1 MCYFETTRECNQDC
15 PGCMTR
21 IDGPVAP
28 PLSTDEAKTLVI
40 DEVVKICPT
49 GSIAFSG
56 GEFLLRP
63 DALDLLAHTA
73 AQGLHSF
80 INTNGLLLEPGL
92 IGEIKKASWG
102 RITFGFSL
110 DSVDP
115 DVQSRCRPGGKE
127 DLLRHAALC
136 DEAGVGYFVLVTV
149 SRANM
154 DTLAE
159 TSEFLRK
166 RGIPMIRSPFVPRG
180 AAAAR
185 RDLMFTRED
194 MEKTIHPVLRANPLA
209 YVSYTPFFAP
219 LGTTR
224 PWISKLGIS
233 LSQLGCQAARGFVGV
248 SPEGD
253 VAPCV
258 HLLDSA
264 AVCGNVKRTPLS
276 ELFSTNPVL
285 CALRES
291 RGLKGRCSQCRYR
304 MACGGCRSLAFY
316 SSGDCFAEDPT
327 CFFEPSGVN
336 GISKHEDE
344 TCRSARLFI
353 RFVASNSPW
362 RDIFAGDLSGRIGAS
377 IVRSAAV
384 VRKIIKPMR
393 GRSKNENTADQA
405 EVVRARRCL

>member
-1 MCYFETTRECNQDC
+1 MRFFICYFETTRECSQDC
-15 PGCMTR
+15 PSCMTR
-21 IDGPVAP
+21 MDGPAAS

-63 DALDLLAHTA
+63 DALDLLAHA
-73 AQGLHSF
+73 AAHGLHAF

-92 IGEIKKASWG
+92 IGEIKKASRG
-102 RITFGFSL
+102 RIIFGFSL
-110 DSVDP
+110 DSVDL
-115 DVQSRCRPGGKE
+115 DVQSRCRSGGKE

-154 DTLAE
+154 ATLAE

-180 AAAAR
+180 AAATR

-219 LGTTR
+219 LDATR
-224 PWISKLGIS
+224 IGLSKLGIS

-258 HLLDSA
+258 HLLDSE

-291 RGLKGRCSQCRYR
+291 RGLKGRCGRCRYR
-304 MACGGCRSLAFY
+304 TACGGCRALAFY

-327 CFFEPSGVN
+327 CFFEPSGERDM
-336 GISKHEDE
+336 SKHEDE
-344 TCRSARLFI
+344 TGRIARSFI
-353 RFVASNSPW
+353 EFVASNPPW
-362 RDIFAGDLSGRIGAS
+362 RDIFTEGLSERIGAS
-377 IVRSAAV
+377 IIRSATV
-384 VRKIIKPMR
+384 IREIIKPLR
-393 GRSKNENTADQA
+393 GRSKNENTAD
-405 EVVRARRCL
+405 

>member
-1 MCYFETTRECNQDC
+1 
-15 PGCMTR
+15 MTR
-21 IDGPVAP
+21 RDGPAAP

-40 DEVVKICPT
+40 DEVFKICPT

-56 GEFLLRP
+56 GEFLLRT
-63 DALDLLAHTA
+63 DALDLIAHA
-73 AQGLHSF
+73 AALGLHSF

-92 IGEIKKASWG
+92 IGEIKKASRG
-102 RITFGFSL
+102 RIAFGFSL
-110 DSVDP
+110 DSVDL
-115 DVQSRCRPGGKE
+115 DVQSMCRSGGKE
-127 DLLRHAALC
+127 DLLRRAALC
-136 DEAGVGYFVLVTV
+136 EEAGVGYFVLVTV

-154 DTLAE
+154 ATLAQ

-219 LGTTR
+219 FSATR
-224 PWISKLGIS
+224 TGLSKLGVS

-276 ELFSTNPVL
+276 ELFNTNPVL
-285 CALRES
+285 CAVRQG
-291 RGLKGRCSQCRYR
+291 RGLKGRCGRCRYR
-304 MACGGCRSLAFY
+304 TACGGCRALAFY

-327 CFFEPSGVN
+327 CFFEPSGEKDM
-336 GISKHEDE
+336 SKHEDE
-344 TCRSARLFI
+344 TGRNARSFI
-353 RFVASNSPW
+353 EFVASNRPW
-362 RDIFAGDLSGRIGAS
+362 RDIFTGGLSKWIGAS
-377 IVRSAAV
+377 IIRSAAV
-384 VRKIIKPMR
+384 IREIIRPLR
-393 GRSKNENTADQA
+393 GRSKNENTAD
-405 EVVRARRCL
+405 

>member
-1 MCYFETTRECNQDC
+1 MCYFETTRECNHGC

-21 IDGPVAP
+21 MDGPAAP
-28 PLSTDEAKTLVI
+28 ALSTDEVKTLVI

-56 GEFLLRP
+56 GEFLLRT
-63 DALDLLAHTA
+63 DALDLLAHA
-73 AQGLHSF
+73 AAHGLHSF
-80 INTNGLLLEPGL
+80 INTNGHLLEPGL
-92 IGEIKKASWG
+92 IGKIKKASRG

-115 DVQSRCRPGGKE
+115 DVQSRCRSGGKE
-127 DLLRHAALC
+127 DLLRRAALC

-154 DTLAE
+154 ATLAE

-166 RGIPMIRSPFVPRG
+166 RGIPVVRSPFVPRG

-219 LGTTR
+219 LDATR
-224 PWISKLGIS
+224 IGLSKLRIS

-258 HLLDSA
+258 HLLDSE

-291 RGLKGRCSQCRYR
+291 RGLKGRCGRCRYR
-304 MACGGCRSLAFY
+304 TACGGCRALAFY

-327 CFFEPSGVN
+327 CFFEPSGERDM
-336 GISKHEDE
+336 SKHEDE
-344 TCRSARLFI
+344 TGRNARSFI
-353 RFVASNSPW
+353 EFVASNLPW
-362 RDIFAGDLSGRIGAS
+362 RNIFAGGMSGKIGAS
-377 IVRSAAV
+377 IIRSTAV
-384 VRKIIKPMR
+384 IRKIIKPLR
-393 GRSKNENTADQA
+393 GRSKYENTAD
-405 EVVRARRCL
+405 

>member
-1 MCYFETTRECNQDC
+1 
-15 PGCMTR
+15 MTR
-21 IDGPVAP
+21 VDGPVAP

-40 DEVVKICPT
+40 DEDVKICPT

-63 DALDLLAHTA
+63 DALDLLAHA
-73 AQGLHSF
+73 AAHGLHSF

-92 IGEIKKASWG
+92 IGEIKKATRG

-110 DSVDP
+110 DSVDL
-115 DVQSRCRPGGKE
+115 DVQSRCRSGGKE
-127 DLLRHAALC
+127 DLLRRAALC
-136 DEAGVGYFVLVTV
+136 DEAGVGYFVIVTV

-154 DTLAE
+154 ATLAE

-180 AAAAR
+180 AAATR

-219 LGTTR
+219 PGATR
-224 PWISKLGIS
+224 IGLSKLGVS
-233 LSQLGCQAARGFVGV
+233 LGQLGCQAARGFVGV

-291 RGLKGRCSQCRYR
+291 RGLKGRCGRCRYR
-304 MACGGCRSLAFY
+304 TACGGCRALAFY

-327 CFFEPSGVN
+327 CFFEPSGEKD
-336 GISKHEDE
+336 ISEHEDE
-344 TCRSARLFI
+344 TGCNARSFFE
-353 RFVASNSPW
+353 FVASNPPW
-362 RDIFAGDLSGRIGAS
+362 RDIFTGGLSGRIGAS
-377 IVRSAAV
+377 IIRSAAV
-384 VRKIIKPMR
+384 IREIIRPMR

>member
-1 MCYFETTRECNQDC
+1 MCYFESTRECNQDC

-21 IDGPVAP
+21 KDGPAAP
-28 PLSTDEAKTLVI
+28 LLSTDEVKTLVI

-56 GEFLLRP
+56 GEFLLRT
-63 DALDLLAHTA
+63 DALDLLAHA
-73 AQGLHSF
+73 AARGLHVF
-80 INTNGLLLEPGL
+80 VNTNGILLEPGL
-92 IGEIKKASWG
+92 IARIKKACRG
-102 RITFGFSL
+102 RITFGLSL
-110 DSVDP
+110 DSVDL
-115 DVQSRCRPGGKE
+115 DVQSRSRPGGME
-127 DLLRHAALC
+127 DFLRRTALC
-136 DEAGVGYFVLVTV
+136 DEAGIGYFVLLTV

-154 DTLAE
+154 ATLAE

-180 AAAAR
+180 AAAKR

-194 MEKTIHPVLRANPLA
+194 MEKTIHPVFRANPLA
-209 YVSYTPFFAP
+209 YVSHTPFFAQP
-219 LGTTR
+219 GAMRKGLSR
-224 PWISKLGIS
+224 LGIS
-233 LSQLGCQAARGFVGV
+233 LSKLGCQAARGFVGV

-291 RGLKGRCSQCRYR
+291 RGLKGRCGKCRYR
-304 MACGGCRSLAFY
+304 TACGGCRALAFY

-327 CFFEPSGVN
+327 CFFDPCGEQDQ
-336 GISKHEDE
+336 SKHEDE
-344 TCRSARLFI
+344 TGRNTRSFVE
-353 RFVASNSPW
+353 FVASNQPW
-362 RDIFAGDLSGRIGAS
+362 RGIFAGGMSGQIGAS
-377 IVRSAAV
+377 IIRSAAAI
-384 VRKIIKPMR
+384 RKILRPAA
-393 GRSKNENTADQA
+393 ENVDK
-405 EVVRARRCL
+405 